1 MKLSIIIPCFNEINN
16 LEKIIFKIHKQ
27 KNITKEIILV
37 DDFSKDGS
45 RELIKKSLYKKVDKV
60 IYHAQNL
67 GKGACIKSALKNITG
82 EIVLIQDAD
91 LEYSPSDYKKL
102 ILPIIRNKSL
112 VVYGSRVLNKN
123 RYKTKGFTSLFRILA
138 NHILTI
144 ISNTI
149 NNQSLTDAHTCYKVF
164 HINVLSRLK
173 LNENDFSFCPELT
186 TKISKLKIK
195 IKEVPIKYKGRTY
208 KEGKKINFYD
218 AIRALFVLFKYRYIN
233 D

>member
-1 MKLSIIIPCFNEINN
+1 VRL
-16 LEKIIFKIHKQ
+16 
-27 KNITKEIILV
+27 
-37 DDFSKDGS
+37 
-45 RELIKKSLYKKVDKV
+45 KSLEIKGFKSFADKTV
-60 IYHAQNL
+60 LHFDE
-67 GKGACIKSALKNITG
+67 GITG
-82 EIVLIQDAD
+82 VIG
-91 LEYSPSDYKKL
+91 P
-102 ILPIIRNKSL
+102 NGCGKS
-112 VVYGSRVLNKN
+112 
-123 RYKTKGFTSLFRILA
+123 SLFRILA